1 MGSPGSSYSAPTSS
15 VSGFYRFLERG
26 LDELESSASSST
38 NFISFQFLHAVLS
51 SLRSFHTQLTF
62 LVQKLRLPVGEKW
75 LDEYMD
81 ESSRLWDACNVI
93 KSGTSAMEG
102 YYTAGSNVAATLLEF
117 HELHGRPY
125 NSRQVL
131 WAIDGCRREY
141 VGLEDSNRTLI
152 ERRIEPLSL
161 SFNGNKTALLMQS
174 NFNGFSGFRGVL
186 YAMRCVTSLLLTILL
201 GGLVY
206 AGPPTS
212 TFIDKGDFNGG
223 ETSMIFGSS
232 FMVSAERLRRRVAE
246 GMERTGEEAPGIMLY
261 ELRRARQAMEEVRSE
276 IVRSMESRTVGEAGE
291 EGARLK
297 DRFGRLRCGVESTVG
312 QLDDFFDEIVEGRK
326 KLLDLCSRR

>member
-1 MGSPGSSYSAPTSS
+1 MDSAGSSYSAANSS
-15 VSGFYRFLERG
+15 VSGFYSFLARG

-38 NFISFQFLHAVLS
+38 NFMCFQFLHAVLS

-62 LVQKLRLPVGEKW
+62 LVQKLRLPVGDKW

-81 ESSRLWDACNVI
+81 ESSRLWDACSLI

-102 YYTAGSNVAATLLEF
+102 YYTAGSNVAATVLEIQ
-117 HELHGRPY
+117 EPGPY
-125 NSRQVL
+125 HSRQVL
-131 WAIDGCRREY
+131 RAIDGCRREY

-161 SFNGNKTALLMQS
+161 SFNGSHTSLLMQS

-186 YAMRCVTSLLLTILL
+186 YAMRCVTSLLLTILI

-212 TFIDKGDFNGG
+212 TVIYQDDFNGG

-232 FMVSAERLRRRVAE
+232 FTVSAERLRRRVAE
-246 GMERTGEEAPGIMLY
+246 GMEMMGEEQQGVMLY
-261 ELRRARQAMEEVRSE
+261 EVRMARQALEEVRSE
-276 IVRSMESRTVGEAGE
+276 LVRSMEEGTATDVGEKGE
-291 EGARLK
+291 RLK
-297 DRFGRLRCGVESTVG
+297 DCFGGLRCGVESTVG
-312 QLDDFFDEIVEGRK
+312 QLDDFFDEMVEGRK